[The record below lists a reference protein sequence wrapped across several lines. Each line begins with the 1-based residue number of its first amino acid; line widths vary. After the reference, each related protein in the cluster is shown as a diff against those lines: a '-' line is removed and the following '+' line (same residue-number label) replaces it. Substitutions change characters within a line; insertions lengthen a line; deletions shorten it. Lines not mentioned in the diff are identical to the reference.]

1 MGHAKRFILVGI
13 LVSLWSLTTHAQD
26 VSGVWQFEV
35 DLGVGSGSP
44 TFVFVQD
51 GNVLSG
57 TYEGTFGEADVS
69 GTIQGDQIEFWFEV
83 QGTKATYT
91 GAVDG
96 DTMTG
101 TGDYGGLGSGEW
113 HAEKS
118 QIN

>member
-1 MGHAKRFILVGI
+1 MSHAKPIVLVAI
-13 LVSLWSLTTHAQD
+13 LVSLWSLTIRAQD
-26 VSGVWQFEV
+26 VSGAWQFEV
-35 DLGVGSGSP
+35 ELAVGAGSP

-57 TYEGTFGEADVS
+57 TYEGTFGEAAVS

-91 GAVDG
+91 GTVNG

-101 TGDYGGLGSGEW
+101 ACDYGDLGSGEW
-113 HAEKS
+113 QAEKS
-118 QIN
+118 EAN